1 MATGKGRRL
10 SLAPSLFLRLGDA
23 FVSSFCN
30 EERIVLVRS
39 RKLKVLIVDNEI
51 EFASTLAERLR
62 LRKIEVET
70 AFSGQ
75 EGLAAVSVFHPD
87 VMILDL
93 RMPDMGGLEVLA
105 QVKTLAPAIE
115 VILLTGHGS
124 FEDGIAGMELG
135 AFDYLVKP
143 IDLVLLM
150 EKITEAYQKK
160 SQRK

>member
-1 MATGKGRRL
+1 M
-10 SLAPSLFLRLGDA
+10 
-23 FVSSFCN
+23 
-30 EERIVLVRS
+30 
-39 RKLKVLIVDNEI
+39 KVLIVDNEMD
-51 EFASTLAERLR
+51 FASTLAERLR
-62 LRKIEVET
+62 LRKIEAET

-93 RMPDMGGLEVLA
+93 RMPDMSGLDVLA
-105 QVKTLAPAIE
+105 RVKALDPAIE

-150 EKITEAYQKK
+150 EKITEACQKK
-160 SQRK
+160 SLRQ